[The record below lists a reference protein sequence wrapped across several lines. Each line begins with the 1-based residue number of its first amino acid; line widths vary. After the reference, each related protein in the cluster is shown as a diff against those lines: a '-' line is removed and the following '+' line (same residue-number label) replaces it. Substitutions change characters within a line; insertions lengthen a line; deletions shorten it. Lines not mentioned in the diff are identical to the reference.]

1 MSIKW
6 AQQSAYALVPADLG
20 LNGLQWSI
28 DPPAGWSKSSA
39 RGVHEETLQ
48 TLLSLH
54 LSEVSCEPVQLVGKA
69 GDYWGG
75 EDIVGLDT
83 LGRVHLFELKRGR
96 VSEDAARQLS
106 YYMLRHVF
114 NEPAR
119 FIESWWKRIGEW
131 ELRVERLS
139 ETIAGA
145 LAGQQTHNVG
155 YFFVREWAKAATTS
169 KYAWKKQS
177 YDEKHPLLLRA
188 LLEKAKERLDQVPTK
203 DEVAEIA
210 KVWRSRLWSEG
221 GPARSA
227 FVCERPV
234 VIWLVGTGFTP
245 EVEEEIRRWRAA
257 GVDARCLQ
265 AEVRFSSRR
274 DGLILRVAREEAPGR
289 VELVKLLEHW
299 AASNRAS
306 NASAKLTVQLYV
318 VARASDKGKQ
328 KEAAGRPKEPP
339 SARIEWHA
347 GESIELVAL
356 KD

>member
-6 AQQSAYALVPADLG
+6 EQQNFYALVPADLG
-20 LNGLQWSI
+20 LNGLQWST

-39 RGVHEETLQ
+39 GRVHEETLQ

-75 EDIVGLDT
+75 ADIVGLDT

-96 VSEDAARQLS
+96 VSEEAARQLS

-114 NEPAR
+114 DEPAR
-119 FIESWWKRIGEW
+119 FIEHRWNPLGKSD
-131 ELRVERLS
+131 LRVERLS

-155 YFFVREWAKAATTS
+155 YFFVREWAKAAITS
-169 KYAWKKQS
+169 KSAWQKQS
-177 YDEKHPLLLRA
+177 YEEKHPLLLKA
-188 LLEKAKERLDQVPTK
+188 LLEKAKERLDQVPTR
-203 DEVAEIA
+203 EEI
-210 KVWRSRLWSEG
+210 VEITNGWRSRLWSEG

-234 VIWLVGTGFTP
+234 VIWLVGAGFTP
-245 EVEEEIRRWRAA
+245 GVEEEIRRWRAA

-265 AEVRFSSRR
+265 AEVRFSSQR
-274 DGLILRVAREEAPGR
+274 DGLTLRVAREEAPGR
-289 VELVKLLEHW
+289 VTLVRLLEQW
-299 AASNRAS
+299 AASNGAS
-306 NASAKLTVQLYV
+306 NAPVKLTVQLYV
-318 VARASDKGKQ
+318 EARPSDKGKQ

-339 SARIEWHA
+339 SARIELHA
-347 GESIELVAL
+347 GKFIELVAP
-356 KD
+356 KE